1 MQRSL
6 AGVLFL
12 LAAVAFGLAV
22 GGWWLQRTVLTPADT
37 RGQTEAILDNAE
49 IRLEIST
56 VVAAATSS
64 TLAQTP
70 NEIASFVD
78 PIIASR
84 PGAAVMAD
92 IVEQAHRR
100 LLGDDEPVRVSGAQM
115 VEIVRDERVAEL
127 SPVTLPVPEVGTL
140 KLLDTVTTWMPP
152 IMAVIGVI
160 LTLLAF
166 VTRPE
171 RGEVVRALGEL
182 GVSLGASLLV
192 FGYLLPVFLVPA
204 IDDNTWTQAAPRLAL
219 RSAPLVV
226 VATVILAVG
235 GVVLIVASASTGKR
249 KQWSTPLSV
258 ARYRDDRSWS

>member
-127 SPVTLPVPEVGTL
+127 SPVTLPVP
-140 KLLDTVTTWMPP
+140 
-152 IMAVIGVI
+152 
-160 LTLLAF
+160 
-166 VTRPE
+166 
-171 RGEVVRALGEL
+171 GEAWV
-182 GVSLGASLLV
+182 
-192 FGYLLPVFLVPA
+192 
-204 IDDNTWTQAAPRLAL
+204 W
-219 RSAPLVV
+219 
-226 VATVILAVG
+226 
-235 GVVLIVASASTGKR
+235 
-249 KQWSTPLSV
+249 
-258 ARYRDDRSWS
+258 